1 MKHSVWACNCPIC
14 RIMVH
19 KVMGKIVGGT
29 YVTKGRKE
37 KIKVK
42 SLTETRSEELS
53 EEMSRK
59 IGNRPVEVAKL
70 SEVQQEKTQPTPQ
83 MQPNIRA
90 PQQVSKPTPIQ
101 KESKKKEEEK
111 EEVKQIQVQIPPEI
125 VEKISSLENEVTE
138 IKKYIKTSVEGIKAT
153 LIDLRSAVAEIDN
166 PFNILRKYGKA
177 LLSEE
182 QIEESSQENVQ
193 NMGVNAQPPVLPV
206 AQYPPI
212 QPYTPIAHYAS
223 LHQTVKTVENTK
235 VGESVEEKHEKS
247 EEVVKKEGKINF
259 NLYTRLVE
267 WVNKITEHVPP
278 DVLEKLISSY
288 VEIGVIDE
296 SIGNVLR
303 KIVKTVNE
311 LKSLNLSVDE
321 QAKYLHELIQALG
334 LTNGDIAQKVIPA
347 AKKTE
352 EKMAQELLELMD
364 KKDKQYSRG

>member
-1 MKHSVWACNCPIC
+1 
-14 RIMVH
+14 MVH
-19 KVMGKIVGGT
+19 RVMGKIVGGT
-29 YVTKGRKE
+29 YVIKGRKE
-37 KIKVK
+37 KVKVK
-42 SLTETRSEELS
+42 SLTEARSKELS
-53 EEMSRK
+53 EEMGRK
-59 IGNRPVEVAKL
+59 IGNRPVKVVKL
-70 SEVQQEKTQPTPQ
+70 SETQQEKTQLAPQ
-83 MQPNIRA
+83 MQPNIQA
-90 PQQVSKPTPIQ
+90 SQQISRPPPIRE
-101 KESKKKEEEK
+101 ESKKKEEEK
-111 EEVKQIQVQIPPEI
+111 EEVKQVQVQIPPEI

-177 LLSEE
+177 LLGEE
-182 QIEESSQENVQ
+182 HVEESSQRNVQ

-206 AQYPPI
+206 
-212 QPYTPIAHYAS
+212 AHYAS

-235 VGESVEEKHEKS
+235 VGESIEEKHEKS

-259 NLYTRLVE
+259 NLYIRLVE

-311 LKSLNLSVDE
+311 LKSLNLNIDE